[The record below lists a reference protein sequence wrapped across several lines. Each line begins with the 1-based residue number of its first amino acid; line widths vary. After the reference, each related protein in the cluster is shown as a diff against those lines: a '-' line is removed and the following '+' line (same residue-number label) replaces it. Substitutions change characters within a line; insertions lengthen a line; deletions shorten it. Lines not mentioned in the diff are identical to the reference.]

1 MKKPARKAG
10 TTRRIGDL
18 AELDR
23 LACAC
28 ARELG
33 LTPAIVHLEG
43 PLGVGK
49 TTFVRYWLQ
58 HLGISDSVRS
68 PSFTLLE
75 CYEQEGQRIVH
86 TDLFR
91 LRGASELE
99 NLGLRDYVGEALI
112 FIEWPERGE
121 WATPPPGYPLCVC
134 LQRYWTLRLHRIIRW
149 ARDSGTRR
157 ASKRIG
163 MSSQRVAR
171 ENQANQSATAPI
183 MDQRPAHEGRAFSY
197 NK

>member
-10 TTRRIGDL
+10 TTRRIEGL

-33 LTPAIVHLEG
+33 FTKVIVHLEG

-58 HLGISDSVRS
+58 HLSIPDSVRS

-75 CYEQEGQRIVH
+75 CYEREGQRIVH

-121 WATPPPGYPLCVC
+121 WATPPPDIRFVFAYSDTGRSVC
-134 LQRYWTLRLHRIIRW
+134 IES
-149 ARDSGTRR
+149 SGGLE
-157 ASKRIG
+157 IPEPG
-163 MSSQRVAR
+163 GH
-171 ENQANQSATAPI
+171 QS
-183 MDQRPAHEGRAFSY
+183 GSG
-197 NK
+197 